1 MHRYSGKLFVRWW
14 TSRFNARGGNWQ
26 PRFETLAPN
35 STRGASRQTLPRKFR
50 PEFET
55 LEPRLALAAITE
67 LLSPTINAGP
77 LSNQIAV
84 RLSADRLD
92 VDVSVDGVLTNM
104 FPLNQLSSLTING
117 EGGNDVLT
125 LDYSNRDPIPL
136 GGLNFNGGEGT
147 ENQLLVS
154 EGSFVALYG
163 SIASPTAGSIELT
176 RRDCPLI
183 FFCNPFNFVGRSVGY
198 SDVAAVVLSPAVIE
212 NLFFKLPVGPNSNV
226 TVGEDFAAAPNFSQI
241 SGPTLGN
248 TLFINP
254 SKLVVFLGDGG
265 DSISF
270 VTPDPEFNSSTN
282 VTVNGG
288 NGADAITGNSLVT
301 STVWTLN
308 GGAGND
314 TLIGGSGNDRIN
326 GGPGNDTMSGGP
338 GNDVYEMDADQEPQ
352 NDIVNEKLNGGNDTL
367 DFSSTETHSV
377 SVDLTKTARQFVSP
391 EFSFVLNSGANVE
404 NVVGGNMDDRLV
416 GNASA
421 NSLRGGL
428 GNDRIIGAGGND
440 TLEGGGGNDTFEFDT
455 DFALGTDL
463 VDETGGGMDTLDF
476 SPTTTRTIVVDLAK
490 SATQVINAGLTIS
503 MSSNTMM
510 ENVIGGNLADK
521 ITGNSL
527 RNVLS
532 GKGGNDTLIG
542 GLGND
547 TYLFDA
553 DTALGLDTVNEAVNG
568 GLDTL
573 NFSATTTRAVAVNL
587 GLTNIQVVNA
597 GLSLKLLSDTAIERV
612 IGGSGD
618 DILIGNALANIFTGG
633 GGNDTL
639 TGGPGNDTYLFD
651 NDVELFLGTDRL
663 NELAGGGID
672 TLNFSAITTHSIA
685 VNLADAAPQIVN
697 VGLSLD
703 LNSGATFE
711 NVIGGFFG
719 DTLIGNSLANT
730 LTGGPG
736 PNNLNGGP
744 GDDTYVFDAD
754 LDFGLNTLTD
764 PSGFDTLDFH
774 LTSTQ
779 ALFVDLSSVSLQFV
793 TENLSFVLGS
803 ATTFEKV
810 IGGDLGDTII
820 GNALN
825 NILIGGPGDDF
836 LRGGAGRDIIISNAG
851 INGTVIGDEGD
862 DLLILGSTI
871 YDTKPSALRT
881 ILTEWSSTTKN
892 YSTRVNNLRI
902 GVSGVKLQASGEQAT
917 VFRDS
922 LFHAVALGGAGSD
935 WHFAAVD
942 HVVGDLT
949 NGELVDVLA

>member
-1 MHRYSGKLFVRWW
+1 MHHNSGKFFVRWW
-14 TSRFNARGGNWQ
+14 ISRFNTRGGNWQ
-26 PRFETLAPN
+26 QQFETLAPN
-35 STRGASRQTLPRKFR
+35 STRGTSRRTLLRKFL

-55 LEPRLALAAITE
+55 LEPRLALAAVTE

-84 RLSADRLD
+84 RLSADRTE
-92 VDVSVDGVLTNM
+92 VEVSVDGVLANA

-125 LDYSNRDPIPL
+125 LDYANRDPIPL

-154 EGSFVALYG
+154 EGSVVALYQ
-163 SIASPTAGSIELT
+163 SIASPTGGSINLT

-183 FFCNPFNFVGRSVGY
+183 FFCSPFNFVTRSVIY
-198 SDVAAVVLSPAVIE
+198 SDVAAVVLAPTVLE

-226 TVGEDFAAAPNFSQI
+226 TVGDDFAAAPNFSQI

-248 TLFINP
+248 TLFLNP
-254 SKLVVFLGDGG
+254 NELVVFLGDEG

-270 VTPDPEFNSSTN
+270 VTPDPKFNPSTN

-301 STVWTLN
+301 SRVWTLN

-314 TLIGGSGNDRIN
+314 TLIGGNGNDRIN
-326 GGPGNDTMSGGP
+326 GGPGNDRMSGGP
-338 GNDVYEMDADQEPQ
+338 GNDVYGMDADQEPQ
-352 NDIVNEKLNGGNDTL
+352 TDIVNEKLNSGIDTL
-367 DFSSTETHSV
+367 DFSSTETRSV
-377 SVDLTKTARQFVSP
+377 SVDLSKTARQFVSP
-391 EFSFVLNSGANVE
+391 EFSFVLNLGANVE
-404 NVVGGNMDDRLV
+404 NVIGGKMDDRLV
-416 GNASA
+416 GNASN
-421 NSLRGGL
+421 NSLSGGM
-428 GNDRIIGAGGND
+428 GNDRLIGAEGND
-440 TLEGGGGNDTFEFDT
+440 TLEGGRGNDIFEFDT
-455 DFALGTDL
+455 DFLLGVDE
-463 VDETGGGMDTLDF
+463 VDETGGGIDTLDF
-476 SPTTTRTIVVDLAK
+476 SPTTTRKIVVDLSKKTA
-490 SATQVINAGLTIS
+490 QVINAGLTLSIS
-503 MSSNTMM
+503 SGSVL
-510 ENVIGGNLADK
+510 ENVNGGNLADK
-521 ITGNSL
+521 ISGNTAG
-527 RNVLS
+527 NVLS
-532 GKGGNDTLIG
+532 GNGGDDTLIG
-542 GLGND
+542 GPGND

-573 NFSATTTRAVAVNL
+573 NFSSTTTRGVAVNL

-597 GLSLKLLSDTAIERV
+597 GLSLKLMSDMAIERV
-612 IGGSGD
+612 IGGSGS

-651 NDVELFLGTDRL
+651 NEVELSLGTDTL

-672 TLNFSAITTHSIA
+672 TLNFSSIRTHSIT
-685 VNLADAAPQIVN
+685 VNLANAAQQVVYID
-697 VGLSLD
+697 LKLD

-711 NVIGGFFG
+711 NVIGSSAG
-719 DTLIGNSLANT
+719 DTITGNSLANT
-730 LTGGPG
+730 LIGGPG
-736 PNNLNGGP
+736 PNKLNGGS

-774 LTSTQ
+774 LTSNK
-779 ALFVDLSSVSLQFV
+779 ALFVDLSKVSLQLV
-793 TENLSFVLGS
+793 TESLSFVLGS
-803 ATTFEKV
+803 ATTFEEV

-836 LRGGAGRDIIISNAG
+836 LRGGAGRDIIISNGG

-871 YDTKPSALRT
+871 YDTNPTALRI

-892 YSTRVNNLRI
+892 YATRANNLRI

-917 VFRDS
+917 VFRDN
-922 LFHAVALGGAGSD
+922 LFHAVTLGGAGSD
-935 WHFAAVD
+935 WHFAAAD
-942 HVVGDLT
+942 FIIGDLT
-949 NGELVDVLA
+949 IEELVDVLA